1 LHGYNSALR
10 LLRRGESL
18 ICRHKAWSAKAFALG
33 IWQLF
38 EERKERHVRIAGH
51 QSQMASGSPAE
62 PAISDLAPASI
73 FSMQASKSRCSRTS
87 PEDIEQICRKLL
99 TVVDGDIGDQT
110 MIEKIL
116 NEFECTAVI
125 YLASLKW
132 VFDSGKSP
140 LDYYDTNVVGAH
152 RLMWP

>member
-1 LHGYNSALR
+1 
-10 LLRRGESL
+10 
-18 ICRHKAWSAKAFALG
+18 
-33 IWQLF
+33 
-38 EERKERHVRIAGH
+38 
-51 QSQMASGSPAE
+51 MASGSPGE

-87 PEDIEQICRKLL
+87 PEDIQQICRKLL

-125 YLASLKW
+125 YLA

-140 LDYYDTNVVGAH
+140 LDDYDNNVVGAH
-152 RLMWP
+152 RLMWPRCA